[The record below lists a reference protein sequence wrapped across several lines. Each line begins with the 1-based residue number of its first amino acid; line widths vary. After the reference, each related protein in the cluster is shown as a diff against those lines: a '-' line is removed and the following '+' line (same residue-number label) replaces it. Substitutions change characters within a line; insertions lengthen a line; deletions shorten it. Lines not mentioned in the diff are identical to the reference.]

1 MTMLDHLR
9 TMDRRL
15 RVMLVATV
23 LLIVPQIGQ
32 FVTIRDLNT
41 AGRESGLAILLSF
54 TALFIVPTS
63 LILSGT
69 VTGVVRRHWRAHQ
82 NLLILAVTNTLIA
95 LNLAWFFA
103 SPCSWSHLVGISLQ
117 TCAP

>member
-1 MTMLDHLR
+1 MTILDRFR

-15 RVMLVATV
+15 RVMLIATA

-69 VTGVVRRHWRAHQ
+69 VTAVVRRHWRSYQ
-82 NLLILAVTNTLIA
+82 NLLILAAVNVLIA
-95 LNLAWFFA
+95 LNLTWFFA
-103 SPCSWSHLVGISLQ
+103 NPCSWSHIFGISLQ
-117 TCAP
+117 ACTR